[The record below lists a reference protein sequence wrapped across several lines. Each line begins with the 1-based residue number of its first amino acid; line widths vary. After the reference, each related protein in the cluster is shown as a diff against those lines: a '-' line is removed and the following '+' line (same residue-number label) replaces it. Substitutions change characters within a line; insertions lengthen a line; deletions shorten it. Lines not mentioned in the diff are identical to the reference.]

1 MTELLT
7 KPTEIDGKLW
17 LPGTGKRNKKARV
30 LFVTPCVL
38 QEEAA
43 TEQDVGFG
51 KKIKRTPRMLDCAHG
66 VYLKDVAL
74 KNGIDINDCYW
85 TSIIKYLPENRNHQS
100 KPLKTMMDQAWPY
113 LEAEIAAVQPEIIVC
128 VGKLV
133 FDQFAEFRAR
143 ESEVIGAWFRS
154 NKYGARIFMIPH
166 ITQILK
172 AEKHEAFALAFRS
185 IRQML
190 DSIDGVKV
198 ASIPIRGSVIHNAT
212 ELREWVQKMKA
223 ESNFVF
229 SVDCEWHGHQHVD
242 GKLRSLQIA
251 WSESDVIYIRFMDD
265 KLNYVFDV
273 SYKEAGA
280 ILGEWLNNPL
290 CKYIGHHLSVDLTW
304 MAYWLG
310 LEWCEKGLF
319 DTEFAQQCVDE
330 SIGLGL
336 DELALRYTDFG
347 KYDWQLIEWKK
358 AHSDLCKE
366 GYGYIP
372 DEILIPYGWK
382 DVLTVFRSW
391 GILEKKL
398 KDQDLMKY
406 YTEVFNP
413 LVTDVITHFCI
424 VGLPIDRA
432 KIDGMRDL
440 YNWAK
445 RELQVDFQRKMTEEA
460 DRILEERI
468 GDKDLYETVHEL
480 TMEGKVQEARNTL
493 KTRLGADKWPK
504 IEPVF
509 EHFLNAPNFNDRS
522 KPQMMRWLF
531 DVKRYTPVKS
541 TPDRANGTPAVQ
553 WEKVLTYPPEAQARF
568 TPATDTQTLEILAA
582 QHSDDT
588 IRQLLMLNA
597 VGNICKSF
605 LRPAEVDEEGEVVG
619 ERGLHYWIASD
630 DRIHLNHSTTETG
643 KILLPPN
650 GEIRPMKCFNCWDGS
665 KWIPISSQA
674 PQGEGSTTIPE
685 GSTPKPVEMG
695 TSQTDKAVG
704 EDIV

>member
-7 KPTEIDGKLW
+7 KPTEIDGHLW
-17 LPGTGKRNKKARV
+17 LPGTGKRNKKARIM
-30 LFVTPCVL
+30 FVTPCVL
-38 QEEAA
+38 PEEAA

-51 KKIKRTPRMLDCAHG
+51 KTIRRTPRMLDCAHG

-74 KNGIDINDCYW
+74 KNGIDLNECYW

-100 KPLKTMMDQAWPY
+100 KPLKVMMDQAWPY
-113 LEAEIAAVQPEIIVC
+113 LEAEIAAIRPEIIVC

-133 FDQFAEFRAR
+133 FDQFVDFRAK
-143 ESEVIGAWFRS
+143 ESDVIGAWFRNS
-154 NKYGARIFMIPH
+154 KYGARVFMIPH

-172 AEKHEAFALAFRS
+172 AEKHETFALAFRS

-198 ASIPIRGSVIHNAT
+198 ASIPIRGSVIHNST
-212 ELREWVQKMKA
+212 ELREWVQKMKD

-265 KLNYVFDV
+265 QLNYVFDV
-273 SYKEAGA
+273 DYKEAGA
-280 ILGEWLNNPL
+280 ILGEWLNQPL

-310 LEWCEKGLF
+310 LDWYEKGLF

-372 DEILIPYGWK
+372 DKILIPYGWK

-406 YTEVFNP
+406 YTEIFNP
-413 LVTDVITHFCI
+413 NVTDVFTSYSLL
-424 VGLPIDRA
+424 GLPIDRE
-432 KIDGMRDL
+432 KIDEMREL
-440 YNWAK
+440 YNWCK
-445 RELQVDFQRKMTEEA
+445 RELQIDFQRVMTEEA

-468 GDKDLYETVHEL
+468 GDKGLYETVHEL
-480 TMEGKVQEARNTL
+480 AMEGKVQESRNTL
-493 KTRLGADKWPK
+493 KARLGADKWPE

-509 EHFLNAPNFNDRS
+509 EHFLTAPNFNDRS

-582 QHSDDT
+582 QHSDET
-588 IRQLLMLNA
+588 IKLLLKLNA
-597 VGNICKSF
+597 VGNICKNF
-605 LRPAEVDEEGEVVG
+605 LKEAEVDDNGMVTEK
-619 ERGLHYWIASD
+619 GLHYWIASD
-630 DRIHLNHSTTETG
+630 DCIHGNTSTTETG
-643 KILLPPN
+643 RNRSCLVLSTY
-650 GEIRPMKCFNCWDGS
+650 D
-665 KWIPISSQA
+665 SSMS
-674 PQGEGSTTIPE
+674 G
-685 GSTPKPVEMG
+685 KPGM
-695 TSQTDKAVG
+695 QTALIAGRVA
-704 EDIV
+704 